1 MSSCLLGPANP
12 GGGRCG
18 TKPRAHQLPDM
29 QQRVHRRET
38 SSSMVPP
45 RRMGPPEM
53 HTSLEDQ
60 TVGHRLCVPE
70 VRMVHQSYVTGGGP
84 HARSRNEKKQR
95 RQNEKAERR
104 RRKDLRNKK
113 WEMRASLK
121 GRATVTEIWAWNIQ
135 RARVAFP
142 KRNRFCEVLKTI
154 GKSAAEVAML
164 TEMKETETGMEWI
177 KSQDLYGVLV
187 HGKKSGVLLRDDW
200 AVKWKEQGCK
210 RYCGERCTSVEVD
223 GTVFIAVYQPLWNS
237 DKVEFAEYRE
247 ELNGLILKCKQQTK
261 LIIGGDLNSSVGN
274 DTKRED
280 EVADPFGLGPT
291 NLAGEDLI
299 NWCHEQSLSTLS
311 LTTNGEALGN
321 AQQGARGMS

>member
-1 MSSCLLGPANP
+1 
-12 GGGRCG
+12 
-18 TKPRAHQLPDM
+18 
-29 QQRVHRRET
+29 
-38 SSSMVPP
+38 
-45 RRMGPPEM
+45 
-53 HTSLEDQ
+53 
-60 TVGHRLCVPE
+60 
-70 VRMVHQSYVTGGGP
+70 
-84 HARSRNEKKQR
+84 
-95 RQNEKAERR
+95 
-104 RRKDLRNKK
+104 
-113 WEMRASLK
+113 
-121 GRATVTEIWAWNIQ
+121 
-135 RARVAFP
+135 
-142 KRNRFCEVLKTI
+142 
-154 GKSAAEVAML
+154 ML
-164 TEMKETETGMEWI
+164 TEMKETETGMKWI

-280 EVADPFGLGPT
+280 EVAGPFGLGPT

-299 NWCHEQSLSTLS
+299 KWCHEQSLSTLS